1 MVSRNVA
8 QGPSCCNLPPET
20 GQVRRM
26 DTRSQGRSPVESISR
41 VFAFVCVSGLLA
53 ACGGSE
59 PEPKEPSS
67 EAPAAASDKPAK
79 SDDTDKAA
87 AASSDDKKDDA
98 APAKADDAPAA
109 DAKPTKSL
117 KDVLTTPGALF
128 VFSFAASDVHQ
139 QADDKCT
146 KSAKDDPKKKA
157 DCMSKESAKLEGDA
171 FQFQEQADNKGLWL
185 TMHRK
190 GDKLTTKR
198 KEEIEFGKETD
209 KTITITPKK
218 GKEVV
223 IEIPSEGQIV
233 LTDPKLGKMV
243 YELKLGLVGDQ
254 QR

>member
-1 MVSRNVA
+1 M
-8 QGPSCCNLPPET
+8 Q
-20 GQVRRM
+20 
-26 DTRSQGRSPVESISR
+26 SISR

-59 PEPKEPSS
+59 PEPKAPSS
-67 EAPAAASDKPAK
+67 EAPAAASEKPAK
-79 SDDTDKAA
+79 GDDTDKAA
-87 AASSDDKKDDA
+87 AQSSDE
-98 APAKADDAPAA
+98 APAKSDDAPAA

-128 VFSFAASDVHQ
+128 VFSFTASDVHQ

-146 KSAKDDPKKKA
+146 KVAKDDPKKKA

-171 FQFQEQADNKGLWL
+171 FQFQEQGDNKGVWL
-185 TMHRK
+185 TMQRK
-190 GDKLTTKR
+190 GDKLTTKH